1 VIDARPALEKA
12 RDRWPRVPPALLTP
26 LVLVRET
33 ISETI
38 RGFRADRGADL
49 ASSLAFATL
58 LTAVPLLA
66 TFSLVLAGF
75 FRENVTGILDAV
87 NAILP
92 YHTARVTN
100 NLRDFVSESTAISGI
115 GLVILVLASLRLIST
130 IERIVNA
137 VWGAPKRRD
146 VFGRIALYTVVLV
159 ALAMLVGGFGLGIQ
173 MLKQAAAGH
182 ALEGNATAAFFP
194 FAIEL
199 ASLTLLY
206 RFLPNARVDWTA
218 AGIAGTTA
226 AALLEALRA
235 LFGLYVK
242 ALSRINLITG
252 SLTFI
257 LLTLISV
264 FLVWV
269 VILLGVELTHVLQT
283 QAAKRRAMGGVRA
296 GRAEN
301 AVRMLLRLATGGAQ
315 TLDALYRE
323 QQAGSDEAVKILD
336 CLVENGLVVRQG
348 PAVFALATDA
358 GRITVAQVVDAIS
371 PNLYAISP
379 EEQDRVVEVLEPL
392 FERLDSERRALLSP
406 TLADLKPD

>member
-1 VIDARPALEKA
+1 MNHGRTAIERA
-12 RDRWPRVPPALLTP
+12 RDRWPNVPSRLLRS
-26 LVLVRET
+26 LVVTRET
-33 ISETI
+33 IAETL

-66 TFSLVLAGF
+66 TFSLVLASF

-115 GLVILVLASLRLIST
+115 GLAIFVVASLRLIST

-137 VWGAPKRRD
+137 VWGAPTRRH
-146 VFGRIALYTVVLV
+146 VLSRIALYTVVLF
-159 ALAMLVGGFGLGIQ
+159 ALVLLVGGFALGVRT
-173 MLKQAAAGH
+173 MKQAAVG
-182 ALEGNATAAFFP
+182 TAMGTPAVAFFFP
-194 FAIEL
+194 FLIEVAAL
-199 ASLTLLY
+199 ALLY
-206 RFLPNARVDWTA
+206 RFLPNARVNWGA
-218 AGIAGTTA
+218 AGIAGATCGL
-226 AALLEALRA
+226 LLEALRA

-242 ALSRINLITG
+242 ALAGINLITG

-257 LLTLISV
+257 LLTLISL

-283 QAAKRRAMGGVRA
+283 QAAGRRSIGGLKA

-301 AVRMLLRLATGGAQ
+301 AVRMLLRLAAGGAQ
-315 TLDALYRE
+315 TFQVLYRE
-323 QQAGSDEAVKILD
+323 QEAASEDALKLLH
-336 CLVENGLVVRQG
+336 CLVENGIVKRQG
-348 PAVFALATDA
+348 AAFVLGAQPEE
-358 GRITVAQVVDAIS
+358 ITVAQVVEAIS
-371 PNLYAISP
+371 PNLYSISP
-379 EEQDRVVEVLEPL
+379 EEGDKVVTVLEPL
-392 FERLDSERRALLSP
+392 FERLDSDRRALLAT
-406 TLADLKPD
+406 TLADLRES

>member
-1 VIDARPALEKA
+1 MIDARPALEKA
-12 RDRWPRVPPALLTP
+12 RERWPHVPPALLKA
-26 LVLVRET
+26 LVLIRET

-38 RGFRADRGADL
+38 RGFRADRGGDL

-115 GLVILVLASLRLIST
+115 GLVILVVASLRLIST

-146 VFGRIALYTVVLV
+146 VLGRIALYTVVLF

-182 ALEGNATAAFFP
+182 ALEGNATASFFP

-206 RFLPNARVDWTA
+206 RFLPNARVDWWA
-218 AGIAGTTA
+218 AAIAGTTA
-226 AALLEALRA
+226 AALLETLRG
-235 LFGLYVK
+235 LFGLYVQ

-283 QAAKRRAMGGVRA
+283 QAAKRRAIGGVRA

-301 AVRMLLRLATGGAQ
+301 AVRMLLRLASGGAQ
-315 TLDALYRE
+315 TLDTLYRE
-323 QQAGSDEAVKILD
+323 QEAGSDEAVKILD
-336 CLVENGLVVRQG
+336 CLVDNGLVVRQG

-406 TLADLKPD
+406 TLEDLKPD